1 MKVRFK
7 LVIEMVWVFTLILM
21 EHIIRETLK
30 LNILKEFIKN
40 LMALKFAILMDN
52 LINTDNW
59 MVSVK
64 CQIKQES
71 FKELF

>member
-1 MKVRFK
+1 MKVHFK
-7 LVIEMVWVFTLILM
+7 VVIEMVMVFILILM
-21 EHIIRETLK
+21 EHIIREISK
-30 LNILKEFIKN
+30 LNILKELIKN
-40 LMALKFAILMDN
+40 LMALRFVILMDN

-59 MVSVK
+59 MVRVK